1 MNHSRL
7 IQQIASEDAR
17 ILDAEILA
25 PRMPHQKINVKIAG
39 VTIQLAIAPQNFS
52 GFGIFKPLSYRYGR
66 LLRPATVEERER
78 YLRMLPAV
86 RMLVAGRDNVGFQG
100 CVQSEDSR
108 FAFGGGIARINLA
121 EGVELF
127 DTVVCRFDGGQFWFD
142 GPDSSR
148 RPMIAEAMRQALS
161 EGAACPELGGLIP
174 SERWLYDIVLKAS
187 REAQEAA
194 RLDAEAAR
202 RNTTEGRL
210 QDALRHAGATMRSYI
225 ERQDGFAVEWATK
238 DGERHSTFVDKNL
251 RVQSAGICLSGGDAD
266 YDLSSLVGVVAEGR
280 EKNAIVRM
288 GINREH
294 DDDD

>member
-1 MNHSRL
+1 MNRSRL

-39 VTIQLAIAPQNFS
+39 VTIQLAIAPQSFC

-66 LLRPATVEERER
+66 LVRPATVQERER
-78 YLRMLPAV
+78 YLRLLPAV
-86 RMLVAGRDNVGFQG
+86 RMLVAGQDNVGFQG

-127 DTVVCRFDGGQFWFD
+127 DSVVCRFDGGQFWFD

-148 RPMIAEAMRQALS
+148 RPMIAEAMRQSLS

-194 RLDAEAAR
+194 R
-202 RNTTEGRL
+202 RNSTEGRL
-210 QDALRHAGATMRSYI
+210 ADALSHAGAVMRSYI
-225 ERQDGFAVEWATK
+225 ERQDGFSVQFTV
-238 DGERHSTFVDKNL
+238 DGEQHTSFVDKRL
-251 RVQSAGICLSGGDAD
+251 HVQSAGICLSGKDGEH
-266 YDLSSLVGVVAEGR
+266 DLASLVGVIREGR
-280 EKNAIVRM
+280 SRGLIHRTR
-288 GINREH
+288 I
-294 DDDD
+294 DDE